1 MLIVM
6 KLLLNNKLCIV
17 EIEIHIR
24 NNSNMII
31 QIYLHSLMKTQTNNP
46 KYNQEMPNL
55 ISS

>member
-17 EIEIHIR
+17 EIEIQKI
-24 NNSNMII
+24 NSNSMII

-46 KYNQEMPNL
+46 KYNQEMPNN
-55 ISS
+55 

>member
-17 EIEIHIR
+17 EIEIHRI

-46 KYNQEMPNL
+46 KYNQEMPNN
-55 ISS
+55 